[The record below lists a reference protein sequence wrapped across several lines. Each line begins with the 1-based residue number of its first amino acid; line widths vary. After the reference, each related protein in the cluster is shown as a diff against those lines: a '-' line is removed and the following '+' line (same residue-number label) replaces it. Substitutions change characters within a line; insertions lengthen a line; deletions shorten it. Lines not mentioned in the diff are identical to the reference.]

1 MQLTAHQQQM
11 LNGDFGPAY
20 AWAMK
25 FLVDTGTVLGADRLI
40 PIRYAFFMADT
51 DAMGEA
57 GINFMEELAQA
68 APEERT
74 PKANLYLESR
84 QTATELSEYG
94 LPQWFMDLDQRRLD
108 AIAKL
113 GCIMEYGHIN
123 NHSIPAPCFGESI
136 AMGSTPTAIYAN
148 SALGARTNFE
158 AGPAAL
164 ASALAGYVPRWG
176 LHLDENRVPKRV
188 FNVERTPQNLAEWG
202 ALGAAIGLRL
212 NNASE
217 IPLITGLDEH
227 PGALALNHIGASLA
241 SYAAVGL
248 FHVEGATPEAHQFK
262 EIDLPVEPL
271 TGAELDAVL
280 STEKLND
287 QPLDLVVLGAPQM
300 GWSEVVELAQLL
312 DGKRVADNTTLLAFV
327 DKGSIDTARTLG
339 LADKLEAAGCR
350 LLDGIDYF
358 QSGSEP
364 IRQANGWTTTLTAS
378 PKLGNILN
386 GAGYKAAATT
396 LETCVAS
403 AVAGRVTKGGTN
415 A

>member
-11 LNGDFGPAY
+11 LDGNFGPAY

-57 GINFMEELAQA
+57 GIHFMEELAQA
-68 APEERT
+68 APEQRI
-74 PKANLYLESR
+74 PAANLYLESR
-84 QTATELSEYG
+84 HTARELLDFG

-164 ASALAGYVPRWG
+164 ASALAGYVPRWD

-188 FNVERTPQNLAEWG
+188 FEVERTPQNLAEWG

-212 NNASE
+212 NNANE
-217 IPLITGLDEH
+217 IPLIKGLDEH

-248 FHVEGATPEAHQFK
+248 FHVEGATPEAHLFT
-262 EIDLPVEPL
+262 ESDLPTERL
-271 TGAELDAVL
+271 TGTELDAVL
-280 STEKLND
+280 SIEKLD
-287 QPLDLVVLGAPQM
+287 AQSLDLVVLGAPQM
-300 GWSEVVELAQLL
+300 GWSEVVELTQLL
-312 DGKRVADNTTLLAFV
+312 DGKKVATNTTLLAFV
-327 DKGSIDTARTLG
+327 DNGSIETARTLG
-339 LADKLEAAGCR
+339 LADKLEAAGCH

-364 IRQANGWTTTLTAS
+364 IRQANGWTNTLTAS

-386 GAGYKAAATT
+386 GAGYNAAATT
-396 LETCVAS
+396 LAVCIQS
-403 AVAGRVTKGGTN
+403 AIAGRVV